1 MHKTTVGRDDAKQF
15 PPGTFVT
22 DDVMRAL
29 PDTDVFGVKWKPNQ
43 PKKELGNAKFR
54 NCAIVSSSSTLKK
67 KRLGKQIDENDVI
80 LRLNNAPT
88 KGHEVDVGSRTTV
101 RFTNEAYQG
110 MREHVTEALVGK
122 WHIQNPR
129 ADRLPKMMAKKIHP
143 INPRFMRYAE
153 KNIEAVYKEQPT
165 SGFVCAVMLMHVCER
180 VTAYGFTAGKTL
192 KAWYFDKRPKNKNG
206 PHKGKKFWLRNKSW
220 QIDQWRFADMSPAVD
235 VRKGGGGGG
244 GARKEAAEERRRS
257 LSPSERS
264 SQRGEQQDD
273 EYGGS
278 DLSPI
283 TRRSRTLL
291 HNMKGE
297 RRCITDLANHGLLT
311 LL

>member
-1 MHKTTVGRDDAKQF
+1 MQRCRPYHGTPSRVQVRYSSGTAAPVCTQAYRRAVCAATPIF
-15 PPGTFVT
+15 PNPFVLQGCSLY
-22 DDVMRAL
+22 AL
-29 PDTDVFGVKWKPNQ
+29 WMFCTQ
-43 PKKELGNAKFR
+43 P
-54 NCAIVSSSSTLKK
+54 
-67 KRLGKQIDENDVI
+67 RLGSTFPCPK
-80 LRLNNAPT
+80 PP
-88 KGHEVDVGSRTTV
+88 HGSRW
-101 RFTNEAYQG
+101 FPA
-110 MREHVTEALVGK
+110 ASS
-122 WHIQNPR
+122 
-129 ADRLPKMMAKKIHP
+129 A
-143 INPRFMRYAE
+143 
-153 KNIEAVYKEQPT
+153 
-165 SGFVCAVMLMHVCER
+165 S
-180 VTAYGFTAGKTL
+180 TAGETGS
-192 KAWYFDKRPKNKNG
+192 ATT
-206 PHKGKKFWLRNKSW
+206 KSW

-264 SQRGEQQDD
+264 SQRGEEQDD
-273 EYGGS
+273 EYVGS

>member
-1 MHKTTVGRDDAKQF
+1 MARTT
-15 PPGTFVT
+15 T
-22 DDVMRAL
+22 
-29 PDTDVFGVKWKPNQ
+29 
-43 PKKELGNAKFR
+43 
-54 NCAIVSSSSTLKK
+54 SSTTTTKATTAPQPQKK
-67 KRLGKQIDENDVI
+67 SR
-80 LRLNNAPT
+80 PT
-88 KGHEVDVGSRTTV
+88 DCR
-101 RFTNEAYQG
+101 
-110 MREHVTEALVGK
+110 M
-122 WHIQNPR
+122 
-129 ADRLPKMMAKKIHP
+129 
-143 INPRFMRYAE
+143 
-153 KNIEAVYKEQPT
+153 
-165 SGFVCAVMLMHVCER
+165 CEEWR
-180 VTAYGFTAGKTL
+180 I
-192 KAWYFDKRPKNKNG
+192 
-206 PHKGKKFWLRNKSW
+206 GKKFWLRNKSW
-220 QIDQWRFADMSPAVD
+220 QIDQWRLPRFADMSPAVD

-264 SQRGEQQDD
+264 SQRGEEQDD